1 MTTNYDSIT
10 YRTDAKQSKLEKI
23 FTEFFVFNKN
33 IPTDSS
39 NPWHP
44 PTDVYETPD
53 EIVVKMSLSGTKSDD
68 IQVAF
73 SDEILTISG
82 YRNGTLRPTKRPV
95 FIRWKFVMDTLKGVS
110 LFPNLSIRTIFKPLI
125 RMGFSWLFCPR
136 QNSSQQKRF
145 R

>member
-1 MTTNYDSIT
+1 MTTNYNSIS
-10 YRTDAKQSKLEKI
+10 YRTDAKQSKPEKI

-39 NPWHP
+39 NPWQP

-53 EIVVKMSLSGTKSDD
+53 EIVVKMSISGTRSED

-82 YRNGTLRPTKRPV
+82 YRNDTSPHEKTCFYQVEIRYGYFERSF
-95 FIRWKFVMDTLKGVS
+95 FIPKPINKDTIQATYKD
-110 LFPNLSIRTIFKPLI
+110 
-125 RMGFSWLFCPR
+125 GFYRLFCPR
-136 QNSSQQKRF
+136 QNSNQQRRF